1 MNVVIVG
8 GGTAGWMTT
17 AALCK
22 TFGGDWKITLI
33 EGGESIGVGESTTPH
48 INQYLKF
55 MEIDDNTFLQ
65 EAKATYKSSSRFQ
78 DFSKVG
84 EVFHYPNGQQ
94 IRADIS
100 YHEWMYAKAM
110 GLTVPP
116 FASLFMPFVTV
127 AEEGKLPLNDNL
139 LSPYQI
145 EKDRSFHIDAASFC
159 EYLKK
164 YCDTASIISGKVKNV
179 RYKNKKIHHVTVDG
193 QDIEGDLFIDCTGY
207 SSALLGK
214 TELMLDNQWIP
225 YDNIITDTALVT
237 KVDYSTN
244 IEEEMV
250 AYTNAQGKTAGWE
263 WTIPTWEF
271 ISKGFVYSSKFQSE
285 KEAAEEFGYENY
297 RKIQFKQGR
306 HDKAWV
312 GNCVAIGLSYGFI
325 EPLESTSLF
334 NTHHGIL
341 ALIDILKQHNLPG
354 QFARDRYNYN
364 LSEHMD
370 GWREFVESHYYYS
383 KRRDTPFWKHVTDE
397 IEYEMS
403 GAHNVILQAMV
414 TGEEI
419 PHGEDPI
426 VYILAGSGYTNV
438 NERLNKYY
446 NERVDFDTQK
456 WDIHYNQVKK
466 LAEKMPTMHE
476 YLSKEVWGLT
486 KF

>member
-22 TFGGDWKITLI
+22 TFGDWDITII

-48 INQYLKF
+48 INQYLKY
-55 MEIDDNTFLQ
+55 MEIDDKTFLQ

-84 EVFHYPNGQQ
+84 EVFHYPNGQS
-94 IRADIS
+94 IRADVS

-110 GLTVPP
+110 GYEVPP
-116 FASLFMPFVTV
+116 FAELFMPFVTV
-127 AEEGKLPLNDNL
+127 AEQGKLPLNHNL
-139 LSPYQI
+139 ISPYQI
-145 EKDRSFHIDAASFC
+145 EKDRSFHIDASSFC
-159 EYLKK
+159 TYLRK
-164 YCDTASIISGKVKNV
+164 YCDNATLISDKVKSV
-179 RYKNKKIHHVTVDG
+179 KYKDGKIHHLVVNG
-193 QDIEGDLFIDCTGY
+193 QEIYADLFIDCTGQ
-207 SSALLGK
+207 SAILSDKLS
-214 TELMLDNQWIP
+214 DWIP
-225 YDNIITDTALVT
+225 YDNIINDTALVT

-244 IEEEMV
+244 IDEEMV

-285 KEAAEEFGYENY
+285 KDAAKEFGHEDY
-297 RKIQFKQGR
+297 RKVEFKQGR
-306 HDKAWV
+306 HDKAWN
-312 GNCVAIGLSYGFI
+312 GNCIAIGLSYGFI

-341 ALIDILKQHNLPG
+341 ALMDILSHDRLPG

-370 GWREFVESHYYYS
+370 GWREFVEAHYYYS
-383 KRRDTPFWKHVTDE
+383 SRRDTPFWRHVTDE
-397 IEYEMS
+397 LEYEIS
-403 GAHNVILQAMV
+403 GAHKVILQAMV

-419 PHGEDPI
+419 LHGEDPI
-426 VYILAGSGYTNV
+426 VYILAGSGYSNV
-438 NERLNKYY
+438 NERLNKYF
-446 NERVDFDTQK
+446 NDSLDFDTQK
-456 WDIHYNQVKK
+456 WMTHHRAVKDLANQ
-466 LAEKMPTMHE
+466 MPTMNQFLRNE
-476 YLSKEVWGLT
+476 IWA
-486 KF
+486 

>member
-22 TFGGDWKITLI
+22 TFGDWNITII

-48 INQYLKF
+48 INQYLKY
-55 MEIDDNTFLQ
+55 MEIDDETFLR
-65 EAKATYKSSSRFQ
+65 EARATYKSSSRFQ

-84 EVFHYPNGQQ
+84 EVFHYPNGQS
-94 IRADIS
+94 IRADVS

-110 GLTVPP
+110 GLDVPP
-116 FASLFMPFVTV
+116 FAELFMPFVTV
-127 AEEGKLPLNDNL
+127 AEQGKLPLNNHL
-139 LSPYQI
+139 ITPYQI

-164 YCDTASIISGKVKNV
+164 YCDSAKVINDKVTNV
-179 RYKNKKIHHVTVDG
+179 KYERVMQGSKDKRIHHLVVNG
-193 QDIEGDLFIDCTGY
+193 QEIYANLFIDCTGQ
-207 SSALLGK
+207 SSVLFDK
-214 TELMLDNQWIP
+214 TSDWIP
-225 YDNIITDTALVT
+225 YDNILTDTALVT

-250 AYTNAQGKTAGWE
+250 AYTNAQGKTAGWQ
-263 WTIPTWEF
+263 WTIPTWDF

-285 KEAAEEFGYENY
+285 KDAAEEFGHEEY
-297 RKIQFKQGR
+297 RKIEFKQGR
-306 HDKAWV
+306 HDRAWTA
-312 GNCVAIGLSYGFI
+312 NCVAIGLSYGFI

-341 ALIDILKQHNLPG
+341 ALLDILKQDALPG

-364 LSEHMD
+364 LAEHMD

-383 KRRDTPFWKHVTDE
+383 RRRDTPFWRHITDE
-397 IEYEMS
+397 IEYEIS
-403 GAHNVILQAMV
+403 GAHKVILQAMV

-438 NERLNKYY
+438 NERLNRYF
-446 NERVDFDTQK
+446 NDWVDFDTQK
-456 WDIHYNQVKK
+456 WITHHNAVKK
-466 LAEKMPTMHE
+466 LAEQMPTMHE
-476 YLSKEVWGLT
+476 YLKEEIWA
-486 KF
+486 